1 MGASR
6 RLSSRGV
13 KSRYS
18 SENVDALQPSTPRK
32 IRKTRKTEKGPKG
45 DNTPK
50 GDSTPQ
56 TNIPSKT
63 NSTPKTNNTPKA
75 NSTPKA
81 DDTSIVADAP
91 KASSPLR
98 ASGTPKM
105 SAAANAASTV
115 ESSILSKPSSPPEF
129 STASETSIA
138 VNPGTPS
145 KTIAES
151 NVVTYSEAINDAV
164 ASLSREFEI
173 PISLSHQGLDQK
185 AINDVMGI
193 YLNHGIHNW
202 DNHTKTRFAKI
213 LSFIK
218 FTSSSQT
225 ITSNHVVWR
234 VVTKEGWNWA
244 YWIAFRTIYGK
255 NRLENRNRLI
265 KAVETIFPDTDI
277 WSAQTPAGMTPSKL
291 ENKIPKVSIATPSI
305 ATPSSVAPSS
315 ATPSSVT
322 PSSAIPSSASP
333 SIAFTNER
341 KRPHHALVTEGG
353 SLGQRTNLLRTKRR
367 RRYVVA
373 QPTPEALSPPESSAG
388 TDDREKNL
396 QQDTACQGLNPPVLE
411 EPANEATEQSIPSLV
426 REPNVLRKQ
435 RDNTIGTKA
444 DETNQS
450 STDVVTA
457 GNVKP
462 KDAAKPTEVAKP
474 AEAAKPTEEW
484 AAPIE
489 DAKQGLM
496 FLRLKQELT
505 AQVAAQVQESELR
518 TRKRIAD
525 LPRPSV
531 TANNYIGQ
539 ILAEMLDIKQRLSA
553 LEEDNQARIRNAATF
568 NVPSGL
574 SGDSVLRALETLGH
588 QVHNCTRDIYQ
599 LKTSQQ
605 YEEDPILSCV
615 KRELVEASDSGVEEI

>member
-1 MGASR
+1 M
-6 RLSSRGV
+6 
-13 KSRYS
+13 
-18 SENVDALQPSTPRK
+18 N
-32 IRKTRKTEKGPKG
+32 
-45 DNTPK
+45 
-50 GDSTPQ
+50 
-56 TNIPSKT
+56 
-63 NSTPKTNNTPKA
+63 
-75 NSTPKA
+75 
-81 DDTSIVADAP
+81 
-91 KASSPLR
+91 
-98 ASGTPKM
+98 
-105 SAAANAASTV
+105 
-115 ESSILSKPSSPPEF
+115 
-129 STASETSIA
+129 
-138 VNPGTPS
+138 
-145 KTIAES
+145 
-151 NVVTYSEAINDAV
+151 
-164 ASLSREFEI
+164 
-173 PISLSHQGLDQK
+173 
-185 AINDVMGI
+185 
-193 YLNHGIHNW
+193 
-202 DNHTKTRFAKI
+202 
-213 LSFIK
+213 
-218 FTSSSQT
+218 
-225 ITSNHVVWR
+225 
-234 VVTKEGWNWA
+234 
-244 YWIAFRTIYGK
+244 
-255 NRLENRNRLI
+255 
-265 KAVETIFPDTDI
+265 
-277 WSAQTPAGMTPSKL
+277 
-291 ENKIPKVSIATPSI
+291 
-305 ATPSSVAPSS
+305 
-315 ATPSSVT
+315 
-322 PSSAIPSSASP
+322 
-333 SIAFTNER
+333 
-341 KRPHHALVTEGG
+341 
-353 SLGQRTNLLRTKRR
+353 LRTKRR

-426 REPNVLRKQ
+426 REPNVLGKQ

-450 STDVVTA
+450 STDVVAA

-462 KDAAKPTEVAKP
+462 KDT
-474 AEAAKPTEEW
+474 AKPTEEW